1 MLCTWPRGEVVTAF
15 SDQLQREVRTEAVD
29 RGDVL
34 SEQREQRL
42 ADVESQSVRLIGSIP
57 TLRAYL
63 RRGGSVTKAEVSR
76 SRACRMRSRRCRA
89 ETPLIAPFRLAG
101 PALSSTTCRSPG

>member
-1 MLCTWPRGEVVTAF
+1 MLRTWPRGKIVAAF

-42 ADVESQSVRLIGSIP
+42 ADVKS
-57 TLRAYL
+57 
-63 RRGGSVTKAEVSR
+63 
-76 SRACRMRSRRCRA
+76 
-89 ETPLIAPFRLAG
+89 
-101 PALSSTTCRSPG
+101 

>member
-1 MLCTWPRGEVVTAF
+1 MLCAWPRGEVVAAL

-42 ADVESQSVRLIGSIP
+42 ADVES
-57 TLRAYL
+57 
-63 RRGGSVTKAEVSR
+63 
-76 SRACRMRSRRCRA
+76 
-89 ETPLIAPFRLAG
+89 
-101 PALSSTTCRSPG
+101 